1 MRAPIYLRHFSGGV
15 HVQAR
20 RIGLRKRASAVNAL
34 PGVAKPR
41 TSREERTMIFRTA
54 LIACLTLAIA
64 SPALAETAA
73 KKTQGNTKATPK
85 AAAKTAPKAKAGPD
99 GAGGPQL
106 VSQYGEWGAYVAS
119 PKGRICY
126 VLAEPKS
133 RKPKLNRDPGYI
145 FITTRPAENV
155 RNELSVVAGFP
166 LKEGSDATLS
176 VGGMDFLL
184 YTKGDSAWLKNAAE
198 EAKLIEALRKQRD
211 LTVKTTST
219 RGNVTTDHYSLSGIS
234 QALDRVAQECK

>member
-1 MRAPIYLRHFSGGV
+1 
-15 HVQAR
+15 
-20 RIGLRKRASAVNAL
+20 
-34 PGVAKPR
+34 
-41 TSREERTMIFRTA
+41 MIFRTA
-54 LIACLTLAIA
+54 FIACLTLAVA
-64 SPALAETAA
+64 ATMPALAQTTA
-73 KKTQGNTKATPK
+73 KKSQSKAK
-85 AAAKTAPKAKAGPD
+85 AAPKTATKNATKGTSKAKAGPE
-99 GAGGPQL
+99 GASGPQL

-166 LKEGSDATLS
+166 LKEGADATLS
-176 VGGMDFLL
+176 VGGMDFPL

-234 QALDRVAQECK
+234 QALDRIAQECK

>member
-1 MRAPIYLRHFSGGV
+1 
-15 HVQAR
+15 
-20 RIGLRKRASAVNAL
+20 
-34 PGVAKPR
+34 
-41 TSREERTMIFRTA
+41 MIFRTA
-54 LIACLTLAIA
+54 FIACLTLAVA
-64 SPALAETAA
+64 GSALAEPAA
-73 KKTQGNTKATPK
+73 KKTQSKAK
-85 AAAKTAPKAKAGPD
+85 AASKSAAKQAPKAGPD
-99 GAGGPQL
+99 GAHGPQL

-119 PKGRICY
+119 PKGKICY

-166 LKEGSDATLS
+166 LKEGADATLS
-176 VGGMDFLL
+176 VGGMDFPL

-234 QALDRVAQECK
+234 QALDRIAQECK